1 MKKTILKTLVG
12 SRAHGLH
19 KPESDY
25 DYRGVYVIPTSELL
39 TLGYKEKAVSWI
51 EGEKED
57 QTAYEIHHFLNLA
70 VHSNPSI
77 LEVMVSPVQEET
89 EEGIRLRALFPHIWN
104 SRDVMN
110 AFCGY
115 SHNQQ
120 KKMMDGKADR
130 PYKYAV
136 AYIRVLLLAEEILST
151 GKMTVKIDDDVTR
164 NNLIKLKNEEFSLG
178 FVIDWAER
186 LKVQVKR
193 AYEANPNKE
202 TDFEKVNEYLLW
214 VRKENW

>member
-1 MKKTILKTLVG
+1 MKTILKSLVG

-19 KPESDY
+19 REDSDY
-25 DYRGVYVIPTSELL
+25 DFRGVFVVPTSELL
-39 TLGYKEKAVSWI
+39 SLGYKEKAVSWL

-57 QTAYEIHHFLNLA
+57 QTAYEVHHFLNLA

-77 LEVMVSPVQEET
+77 LEVMASPVQEET
-89 EEGIRLRALFPHIWN
+89 EEGIRLRALFPYIWN
-104 SRDVMN
+104 SRDVYN

-120 KKMMDGKADR
+120 KKFMDGKDER
-130 PYKYAV
+130 PWKYAV
-136 AYIRVLLLAEEILST
+136 AYIRVLLLAEELLSQGT
-151 GKMTVKIDDDVTR
+151 LTVKVAEENAQKLRD
-164 NNLIKLKNEEFSLG
+164 IKAEKFSRG
-178 FVIDWAER
+178 FVIDWAEQ
-186 LKVQVKR
+186 LKGYVKR
-193 AYEANPNKE
+193 AYEANPNKQ

>member
-19 KPESDY
+19 KPESDF
-25 DYRGVYVIPTSELL
+25 DFRGVYVVPTSEILS
-39 TLGYKEKAVSWI
+39 LGYKEKGVSWV

-57 QTAYEIHHFLNLA
+57 QTAYEVHHFLNLA

-77 LEVMVSPVQEET
+77 LEVLASPVQEIT
-89 EEGIRLRALFPHIWN
+89 EEGQRLKALFPYVWN
-104 SRDVMN
+104 SKDVYN

-120 KKMMDGKADR
+120 KKFMDGKDER
-130 PYKYAV
+130 PWKYAV
-136 AYIRVLLLAEEILST
+136 AYIRVLLLAHELLET
-151 GKMTVKIDDDVTR
+151 GKMTVAVPEHHRQKLID
-164 NNLIKLKNEEFSLG
+164 IKDEKFSRG
-178 FVIDWAER
+178 FVIDWAEQ
-186 LKVQVKR
+186 LKNYVVR
-193 AYEANPNKE
+193 AYEANPNKQ

>member
-19 KPESDY
+19 KPDSDY
-25 DYRGVYVIPTSELL
+25 DYRGVYVIPTSELVS
-39 TLGYKEKAVSWI
+39 LGYKEKAVSWI
-51 EGEKED
+51 EGERED
-57 QTAYEIHHFLNLA
+57 QTAYEVHHFLNLA
-70 VHSNPSI
+70 THSNPSI
-77 LEVMVSPVQEET
+77 LEVMVSPIQEET
-89 EEGIRLRALFPHIWN
+89 EEGRKLRELFPYIWN
-104 SRDVMN
+104 SNDVKN

-136 AYIRVLLLAEEILST
+136 AYIRVLLLAEEILSKGT
-151 GKMTVKIDDDVTR
+151 MTIQIEEGVTR
-164 NNLIKLKNEEFSLG
+164 QNLLKLKNEEFSLG
-178 FVIDWAER
+178 FVIDWAED
-186 LKVQVKR
+186 LKKRVQR
-193 AYEANPNKE
+193 AFEANPNKQ